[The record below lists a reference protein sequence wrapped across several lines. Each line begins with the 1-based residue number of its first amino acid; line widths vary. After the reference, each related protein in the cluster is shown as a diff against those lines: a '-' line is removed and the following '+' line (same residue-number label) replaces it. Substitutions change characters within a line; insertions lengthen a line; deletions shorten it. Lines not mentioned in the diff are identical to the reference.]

1 MSLSP
6 FLRLQGATVGV
17 HAADQLA
24 LAALPLTAV
33 LLLDAGPGLVGILV
47 AIQGAAWLLV
57 SMPAGI
63 IVDRFTAPTVLFAAP
78 VLSLAA
84 SVVALIAALADL
96 LWPLAGA
103 AFIGAAG
110 TVSFVLAAT
119 AVITRLMP
127 PAQLPAGNARLE
139 LGRAAATLA
148 APFIVGELAMRL
160 SPTWGYALA
169 IVASLCAVAWLAG
182 LDRRA
187 IAVTPPP
194 RQPVLA
200 AIREGAAFVMR
211 QRLLRGIALCAI
223 FWNLSFFALWAIFVP
238 FALKLL
244 ALDPRQTG
252 AMQMTY
258 GAGLIVG
265 ALSGGTLLSRLP
277 PNVTLLFGPAVSV
290 IAGVLLLLSTRTP
303 GVILPAVAHFLVGF
317 GPMLWLICQT
327 TVRQLVTPPE
337 LLGRVNATIQV
348 AVYGMRPI
356 GALLGGWLGAR
367 FGYEAAMLA
376 IAIGFTLSFTVVLV
390 TPLVRL
396 RVLPPQA
403 EAQQGCQ
410 PA

>member
-6 FLRLQGATVGV
+6 FLRLQAATVGV

-47 AIQGAAWLLV
+47 AIQGAAWLLA

-63 IVDRFTAPTVLFAAP
+63 IVDRLTAPVVLLAAP

-84 SVVALIAALADL
+84 AVVALTAAVADL

-119 AVITRLMP
+119 AVVPRLVSP
-127 PAQLPAGNARLE
+127 QQLPAGNARLE

-148 APFIVGELAMRL
+148 APFIVGELATRL

-169 IVASLCAVAWLAG
+169 IVAALFAVVWLAG

-187 IAVTPPP
+187 IAIPPST
-194 RQPVLA
+194 RQPILA
-200 AIREGAAFVMR
+200 AIREGAAFVLR

-223 FWNLSFFALWAIFVP
+223 FWNMAFFALWAIFVP
-238 FALKLL
+238 FALKVL

-252 AMQMTY
+252 AVQMAY

-265 ALSGGTLLSRLP
+265 ALSGGALLTRLP
-277 PNVTLLFGPAVSV
+277 PNVTLLFGPGVSA
-290 IAGVLLLLSTRTP
+290 IAGILLLLSVQTHGT
-303 GVILPAVAHFLVGF
+303 ILPAIAYFLVGF

-348 AVYGMRPI
+348 AIYGMRPI
-356 GALLGGWLGAR
+356 GALLGGWLSAT
-367 FGYEAAMLA
+367 FGYEVAL
-376 IAIGFTLSFTVVLV
+376 FTVAVGFAASFSVVLL

-396 RVLPPQA
+396 RTMPTQVASP
-403 EAQQGCQ
+403 C
-410 PA
+410 

>member
-1 MSLSP
+1 MSPSP
-6 FLRLQGATVGV
+6 FLRLQAATVGV

-47 AIQGAAWLLV
+47 AIQGAAWLLA
-57 SMPAGI
+57 SLPAGI
-63 IVDRFTAPTVLFAAP
+63 IVDRLTAPMVLLAAP

-84 SVVALIAALADL
+84 AVVALTAAVADL

-119 AVITRLMP
+119 AVVPRLVSP
-127 PAQLPAGNARLE
+127 QQLPAGNARLE

-148 APFIVGELAMRL
+148 APFIVGELATRL

-169 IVASLCAVAWLAG
+169 IAAALFAVIWLTG

-187 IAVTPPP
+187 IAIPPSA
-194 RQPVLA
+194 RQPILA
-200 AIREGAAFVMR
+200 AIREGAAFVLR

-238 FALKLL
+238 FALKVLE
-244 ALDPRQTG
+244 LDPRQTG
-252 AMQMTY
+252 AVQMAY

-265 ALSGGTLLSRLP
+265 ALSGGSLLTRLP
-277 PNVTLLFGPAVSV
+277 PNVTLLFGPGVSA
-290 IAGVLLLLSTRTP
+290 IAGILLLLSVQTHGT
-303 GVILPAVAHFLVGF
+303 ILPAIAYFLVGF

-348 AVYGMRPI
+348 AIYGMRPI
-356 GALLGGWLGAR
+356 GALLGGWLSAT
-367 FGYEAAMLA
+367 FGYEVALLTVAVGFAA
-376 IAIGFTLSFTVVLV
+376 SFSVVLL

-396 RVLPPQA
+396 RAMPTQVASP
-403 EAQQGCQ
+403 C
-410 PA
+410 

>member
-1 MSLSP
+1 MSFSP
-6 FLRLQGATVGV
+6 FLRLQAATVGV

-33 LLLDAGPGLVGILV
+33 LLLDAGPGLVGVLV
-47 AIQGAAWLLV
+47 AIQGAAWLLA

-63 IVDRFTAPTVLFAAP
+63 IVDRLTAPVVLVAAA
-78 VLSLAA
+78 VLALAA
-84 SVVALIAALADL
+84 AVVALVAAVSDL

-119 AVITRLMP
+119 AVVPRLVSP
-127 PAQLPAGNARLE
+127 QQLPAGNARLE

-148 APFIVGELAMRL
+148 APFIVGELATRL

-169 IVASLCAVAWLAG
+169 IVAALFAVIWLAG

-187 IAVTPPP
+187 IAIPPSQ
-194 RQPVLA
+194 RQPILA
-200 AIREGAAFVMR
+200 AIREGAAFVLR

-223 FWNLSFFALWAIFVP
+223 FWNMAFFALWAIFVP
-238 FALKLL
+238 FALKVL

-252 AMQMTY
+252 AVQMAY

-265 ALSGGTLLSRLP
+265 ALSGGSLLTRLP
-277 PNVTLLFGPAVSV
+277 PNVTLLFGPGVSA
-290 IAGVLLLLSTRTP
+290 IAGVLLLLSTRMP
-303 GVILPAVAHFLVGF
+303 GPILPAIAYFLVGF

-348 AVYGMRPI
+348 AIYGMRPI
-356 GALLGGWLGAR
+356 GALLGGWLSATV
-367 FGYEAAMLA
+367 GYEAALLTVA
-376 IAIGFTLSFTVVLV
+376 LGFTASFAVVLL

-396 RVLPPQA
+396 RAMP
-403 EAQQGCQ
+403 AQVASAC
-410 PA
+410 